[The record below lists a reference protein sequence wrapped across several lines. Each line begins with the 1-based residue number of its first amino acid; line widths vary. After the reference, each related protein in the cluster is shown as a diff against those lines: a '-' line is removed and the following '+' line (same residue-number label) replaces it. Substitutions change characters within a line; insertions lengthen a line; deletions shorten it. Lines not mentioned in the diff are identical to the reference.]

1 MTDKKYFKERKEVY
15 KMKALITGITGMVG
29 SHLADYLLDNTDWDI
44 YGVCRW
50 RSPMDNVTQLIDRV
64 NNKDRVFFDYAD
76 LNDQI
81 SLISVIRKVKPDY
94 IFHLAAQS
102 YPLTSFTAPVDTLNT
117 NILGTCRLLEA
128 VRLQME
134 DDSEYKPVVHVCA
147 SSEVFGKIPADKK
160 PEDGINED
168 CPFHPASPYAISK
181 VGTDLLGRYYAEAF
195 GMTVMTTRMFTHT
208 GPRRG
213 DVFHESTFAKQ
224 IAMIESEIIEPVVKV
239 GNLESLR
246 TYADV
251 RDAVRAYYMLVTKN
265 PIAGEYYNI
274 GGQYTCLVKDTLNT
288 LISMSSCKDSIRVEE
303 DSERL
308 RPIDADLQ
316 IPDCRKFEE
325 HTGWKPEISY
335 EKTMQDLLDY
345 WRNRVKNGEEFL
357 TR

>member
-1 MTDKKYFKERKEVY
+1 
-15 KMKALITGITGMVG
+15 MKALITGITGMVG
-29 SHLADYLLDNTDWDI
+29 SHLADSLLEQTDWDV

-64 NNKDRVFFDYAD
+64 NNKDRVYFDYAD

-81 SLISVIRKVKPDY
+81 SLITVIRKVKPDY

-134 DDSEYKPVVHVCA
+134 EDGDYKPVIHVCA

-160 PEDGINED
+160 PSEGINED

-224 IAMIESEIIEPVVKV
+224 IAMIENGIIEPVVKV
-239 GNLESLR
+239 GNLDSLR

-251 RDAVRAYYMLVTKN
+251 RDAVRAYYILVTKN

-274 GGQYTCLVKDTLNT
+274 GGKYTCLVKDTLDT
-288 LISMSSCKDSIRVEE
+288 LISMSFVKDKIRIEE
-303 DSERL
+303 DEDRL

-316 IPDCRKFEE
+316 IPDCRKFTE
-325 HTGWKPEISY
+325 HTGWEPVIPYKQ
-335 EKTMQDLLDY
+335 TMEDLLNY

>member
-1 MTDKKYFKERKEVY
+1 MSE
-15 KMKALITGITGMVG
+15 KALITGITGMVG
-29 SHLADYLLDNTDWDI
+29 SHLCDYLLENTDWDI

-50 RSPMDNVTQLIDRV
+50 RSPLDNVQHLLDRV
-64 NNKDRVFFDYAD
+64 NRKDRVFFEYAD
-76 LNDQI
+76 LNDHG
-81 SLISVIRKVKPDY
+81 SLILAIQTVKPKY

-102 YPLTSFTAPVDTLNT
+102 YPLTSFTAPIDTLNT
-117 NILGTCRLLEA
+117 NILGTARLLEA
-128 VRLQME
+128 VRTVMST
-134 DDSEYKPVVHVCA
+134 DSEYAPVIHVCA

-181 VGTDLLGRYYAEAF
+181 VGTDLLGRYYAEAY

-224 IAMIESEIIEPVVKV
+224 IAMIEQGLIPPVVKV
-239 GNLESLR
+239 GNLKSLR

-251 RDAVRAYYMLVTKN
+251 RDAVRAYYMLVTCD
-265 PIAGEYYNI
+265 PVPGEFYNI
-274 GGQYTCLVKDTLNT
+274 GGSYTCEVGDTLNT
-288 LISMSSCKDSIRVEE
+288 LISMSTMKDKITVET
-303 DSERL
+303 DPERL

-316 IPDCRKFEE
+316 VPDCRKFKK
-325 HTGWKPEISY
+325 HTGWEPEIPF
-335 EKTMQDLLDY
+335 EKTMADLLDY
-345 WRNRVKNGEEFL
+345 WRGRVKNGTEFL